1 MVTTTSAS
9 SSPSIDVNSIVTQL
23 MTVEQRPLTKLAT
36 KEASYQAK
44 LSAYGT
50 IKGAMS
56 AFQTA
61 LNGLSSSSFQANS
74 ASSSDSTSVS
84 ASAFST
90 AVPGT
95 YSLNVTSLASSQSL
109 VAVGQASS
117 TAAIGAGTSTTVTF
131 DFGTITGNTL
141 NATTGKYGATLS
153 ATTTNGSTTITAPTA
168 NLAVGATISG
178 TGIPV
183 GATIASITD
192 ANNFVISAAATA
204 TGTGVALTANATYT
218 SNGAGTHSITIDS
231 TNNTLSGIRDAIN
244 AANMGV
250 SASIV
255 NDGSSTP
262 YRLVLASNTTGAS
275 NSLKITTNIGDA
287 AIDSLLANDPTATA
301 TQNLSETA
309 TARNAALTVNG
320 IPMTKSSNTVSDAI
334 QGVTL
339 NLNKLT
345 ATPLTLS
352 VARDTTTVSNSI
364 AGFVK
369 AYNDLNSTLNNLS
382 SYDAVN
388 KKGAVLQGDAAVRT
402 LKSQIRSLLSTS
414 VSGAGTYNTL
424 SSIGVAF
431 QKDGTLALDTTKLN
445 TAISTNFSDIGTLFS
460 SATGYATT
468 LGSWATNVLSSSGT
482 LTSVT
487 NGLGNTIQDIGK
499 QRIAIQARLVNIEKS
514 YRAQYTAL
522 DQVLSSMNTTQT
534 YLAQQINAMQS
545 AKN

>member
-9 SSPSIDVNSIVTQL
+9 SSPSIDVNSIVSQL
-23 MTVEQRPLTKLAT
+23 MTVEQQPLTTLAT

-56 AFQTA
+56 SFQTA
-61 LNGLSSSSFQANS
+61 LSNLSRASFQANS
-74 ASSSDSTSVS
+74 VSSSDSTSVS
-84 ASAFST
+84 ATAFST
-90 AVPGT
+90 AVPAT

-117 TAAIGAGTSTTVTF
+117 TATIGAGTSTTVTF
-131 DFGTITGNTL
+131 DFGTIAGNTL
-141 NATTGKYGATLS
+141 NATTGKYGATFS
-153 ATTTNGSTTITAPTA
+153 AATTLGSTTVTAPTA

-178 TGIPV
+178 VGIPV
-183 GATIASITD
+183 GATITAITD

-204 TGTGVALTANATYT
+204 TGTGVTLQANATYT

-231 TNNTLSGIRDAIN
+231 TNNTLQGIRDAIN

-255 NDGSSTP
+255 NDGSATP

-275 NSLKITTNIGDA
+275 NSLKITSTGDA
-287 AIDSLLANDPTATA
+287 TIGTLLSNDPTATA
-301 TQNLSETA
+301 TQNLSETSSA
-309 TARNAALTVNG
+309 KNAALTVNG
-320 IPMTKSSNTVSDAI
+320 IAMTKSSNTVSDAI

-339 NLNKLT
+339 TLNKLT
-345 ATPLTLS
+345 TAPLTIN
-352 VARDTTTVSNSI
+352 VARDTTTISNSI

-369 AYNDLNSTLNNLS
+369 AFNELNSTLTSLS
-382 SYDAVN
+382 AYDAVN
-388 KKGAVLQGDAAVRT
+388 KKGAVLQGDASLRT
-402 LKSQIRSLLSTS
+402 LKSQIRSLLSTP
-414 VSGAGTYNTL
+414 VSGAGTYKTL
-424 SSIGVAF
+424 SSIGVTF
-431 QKDGTLALDTTKLN
+431 QKDGTLALNTTKLSA
-445 TAISTNFSDIGTLFS
+445 AISTNFSDIGTLFS

-487 NGLGNTIQDIGK
+487 NGLGKSIQDIGK

-522 DQVLSSMNTTQT
+522 DRVLSSMNTTQT
-534 YLAQQINAMQS
+534 YLTQQINSMQS
-545 AKN
+545 IKP